1 MSRHRR
7 FERWEIPGTVV
18 AIVKTMCADYD
29 RRAIVI
35 QSAQEANADYV
46 RINGAIDRGL
56 SCSEEPVR
64 RFLLEDI
71 GSGRG
76 YWYSPASAL
85 LSKNAYYARKK
96 QIIHDIAVELRLL
109 SE

>member
-1 MSRHRR
+1 MSRHKT
-7 FERWEIPGTVV
+7 FGRWEIPGTVV
-18 AIVKTMCADYD
+18 QIVKTMCADYD
-29 RRAIVI
+29 RRAVI
-35 QSAQEANADYV
+35 IRSAAQAHEDYKN
-46 RINGAIDRGL
+46 INGAIDRGL
-56 SCSEEPVR
+56 TCAEEPVR

-109 SE
+109 TE